1 VKTGGLVC
9 LKVYD
14 ILGNKI
20 KTLVNEEKSPGTY
33 EIEFSNASLSSGVY
47 FYTLDVNGYSQTKSM
62 VLLK

>member
-1 VKTGGLVC
+1 METGGLVC

-20 KTLVNEEKSPGTY
+20 KTLVNEEKSPGIY
-33 EIEFSNASLSSGVY
+33 EVEFNSTSLSSGVY
-47 FYTLDVNGYSQTKSM
+47 FYTLDVNGYSETKSM